1 MRRLHIIY
9 YREVEHPTALL
20 LPSLL
25 TTFKKRH
32 YTAYNTIRST
42 DIWTS
47 REELLQYE
55 LALEVEQLLLDILYP
70 PPEKSGRRAT
80 KTPARTRDQFT
91 TPITPRKKGAAST
104 PLPTPLKTPAS
115 DSKSN
120 LPLATPNNPANDY
133 LPLWADENLEEDL
146 EPEVKKETKIKE
158 YLEQWL
164 FPKWK
169 QHLAVRTAEDL
180 VELAD
185 RSPGLA
191 RFETGKRYKTPLL
204 HSLIKGDQVTYILE
218 WYPKRPQLF
227 GR

>member
-1 MRRLHIIY
+1 VRRLHIIY
-9 YREVEHPTALL
+9 YRETEHPTALL

-32 YTAYNTIRST
+32 FTSYTTTRST
-42 DIWTS
+42 DIWPN

-55 LALEVEQLLLDILYP
+55 LALEVEQLLLEILYP
-70 PPEKSGRRAT
+70 PPEKNGRRAT

-91 TPITPRKKGAAST
+91 TPVTPRKKGAA
-104 PLPTPLKTPAS
+104 PTPLKTPAS
-115 DSKSN
+115 TSKSN
-120 LPLATPNNPANDY
+120 VSLATPKNPTDDY
-133 LPLWADENLEEDL
+133 LPIWADENLEEDP

-158 YLEQWL
+158 YLEKWL

-180 VELAD
+180 NELAD

-191 RFETGKRYKTPLL
+191 RFETGKRHKTPLI
-204 HSLIKGDQVTYILE
+204 HSLINGDKATCILE
-218 WYPKRPQLF
+218 WYPKRSQLL